1 MESTENSLNGQLTR
15 KMFDVE
21 DQIIELDMAFA
32 ENRKEYKETRKLLE
46 KRLANVKQGLRNGA
60 IQLDMFSNDQ

>member
-60 IQLDMFSNDQ
+60 IQPDMFSNDQ